1 MQPLLGICPSLVTE
15 EMNHSLTEKVT
26 MDEVKA
32 ALFQLGEA
40 KALALLASM
49 ANSTSTI
56 GKLLN
61 KRFLTR

>member
-1 MQPLLGICPSLVTE
+1 MQPLLDICPSLVTE
-15 EMNHSLTEKVT
+15 EMNHNLTEKVT

-40 KALALLASM
+40 KAPALLAST